1 MIPALPPA
9 TNLPPPVTAAAR
21 TSDAGAAAA
30 AFESLLARE
39 LLRAMR
45 STTTALAGT
54 DGAGFALDTAYAMFD
69 DALSEAVAG
78 RLGVA
83 PILERALAPIET
95 GATAD
100 RRPRGRVVLPPADAP
115 PPGAAIPAIAATGP
129 LPAQAA
135 RPLAAAVVTSPYG
148 PRVHPVTKAPSFHA
162 GLDLAAPEGAEI
174 YAVRPGVVRW
184 AGRHGAHGLMVEI
197 EHDDGTRTRYAHASR
212 IHVRRGDRVDAGE
225 AVADVGATGRAT
237 GPHLHLEVLRG
248 GRTVDPAAY
257 LERFGV
263 GLPAPPKAPADE
275 SKESAH
281 AAF

>member
-21 TSDAGAAAA
+21 TKDAGAAAA
-30 AFESLLARE
+30 TFESLLARE

-83 PILERALAPIET
+83 PILERALAPAVA
-95 GATAD
+95 ATAAD
-100 RRPRGRVVLPPADAP
+100 RPQRPVAPAPAA
-115 PPGAAIPAIAATGP
+115 GAAIPAIAATGP
-129 LPAQAA
+129 LPTRAA

-237 GPHLHLEVLRG
+237 GPHLHIEVLRA
-248 GRTVDPAAY
+248 GRAVDPAAY
-257 LERFGV
+257 LERLGV
-263 GLPAPPKAPADE
+263 GLPPPPKAPAAA
-275 SKESAH
+275 SKEFAH